1 MLECLLKEFTSL
13 IKMYDV
19 TKIKSLYFG
28 GGGKIILHLYTYNK
42 PSMVGFFC
50 PKKLDEES
58 DRNPPPHPPPIYAKI
73 GQDYALNLK
82 SGEQLKTWIY
92 SFMYLYTYRL
102 IHVYINITSK
112 QWEEK

>member
-1 MLECLLKEFTSL
+1 
-13 IKMYDV
+13 MYDV

-42 PSMVGFFC
+42 P
-50 PKKLDEES
+50 
-58 DRNPPPHPPPIYAKI
+58 PPFDLCKNWSGLCAKFEI
-73 GQDYALNLK
+73 
-82 SGEQLKTWIY
+82 SGTTENMWIY

>member
-58 DRNPPPHPPPIYAKI
+58 DSNPPPSSPDLCKNWSGLCAKFEI
-73 GQDYALNLK
+73 RGTTENVNI
-82 SGEQLKTWIY
+82 QLY
-92 SFMYLYTYRL
+92 VF
-102 IHVYINITSK
+102 IHI
-112 QWEEK
+112 

>member
-42 PSMVGFFC
+42 PGMVGFFC
-50 PKKLDEES
+50 PKKLDEKS
-58 DRNPPPHPPPIYAKI
+58 DGNPPHPPPIYAKI

-82 SGEQLKTWIY
+82 SVEQLKTCEYTALCIY
-92 SFMYLYTYRL
+92 TH
-102 IHVYINITSK
+102 ID
-112 QWEEK
+112 